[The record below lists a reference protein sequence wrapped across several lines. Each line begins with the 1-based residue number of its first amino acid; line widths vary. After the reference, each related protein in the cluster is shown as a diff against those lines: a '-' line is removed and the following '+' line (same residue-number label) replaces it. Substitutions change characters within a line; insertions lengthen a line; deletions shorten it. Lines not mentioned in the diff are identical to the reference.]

1 MSIQLPQND
10 TQAPNINPESQ
21 ETKGIADNIAG
32 LFNKLDRFLAEKEQ
46 SAKQTLE
53 SVLNDFSPG
62 IDKLIIETVAKDKV
76 EPLGG
81 ILTAYINND
90 ADVALEAKLYFV
102 NEQEKYMLKKINHI
116 VPKEKVVQE
125 DLDRLKQEGKKEFE
139 IDAPEK

>member
-1 MSIQLPQND
+1 M
-10 TQAPNINPESQ
+10 
-21 ETKGIADNIAG
+21 
-32 LFNKLDRFLAEKEQ
+32 
-46 SAKQTLE
+46 
-53 SVLNDFSPG
+53 
-62 IDKLIIETVAKDKV
+62 